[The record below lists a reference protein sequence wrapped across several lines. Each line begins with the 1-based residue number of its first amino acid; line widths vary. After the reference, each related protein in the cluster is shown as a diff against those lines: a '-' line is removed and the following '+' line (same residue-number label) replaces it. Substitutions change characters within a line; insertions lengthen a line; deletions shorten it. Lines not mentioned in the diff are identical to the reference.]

1 MDSLIIKRG
10 DTLQLNVA
18 YKEETV
24 GTVINLSDFIITVSV
39 IDTYG
44 CTVIEVISDAPTQF
58 RSISINDLV
67 NGTFVITIKDT
78 EVLIDDTYYIDFKY
92 TTLDG
97 IEQTSKAVKLIVKEK
112 LV

>member
-1 MDSLIIKRG
+1 MDSLTIKRG

-18 YKEETV
+18 YKEEAV
-24 GTVINLSDFIITVSV
+24 GTAINLSDYIITVSV

-44 CTVIEVISDAPTQF
+44 CAVVEVISDAPTQF

-97 IEQTSKAVKLIVKEK
+97 IEQTSKAVKLVVREK
-112 LV
+112 VV